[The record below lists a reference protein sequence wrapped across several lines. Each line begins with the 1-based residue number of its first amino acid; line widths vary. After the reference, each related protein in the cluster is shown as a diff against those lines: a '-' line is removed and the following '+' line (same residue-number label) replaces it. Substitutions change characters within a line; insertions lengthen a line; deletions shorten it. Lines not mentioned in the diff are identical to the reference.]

1 MKDERLYH
9 FIWRIYTI
17 FLKYLHIDCKEAVVI
32 VVCHHKNLDLF
43 VLYIQTVNLSKGY
56 YATRN

>member
-17 FLKYLHIDCKEAVVI
+17 FLKYLHIDCKKGVVI
-32 VVCHHKNLDLF
+32 AVCHHKNLDLF
-43 VLYIQTVNLSKGY
+43 LLSCIF
-56 YATRN
+56 NQLI